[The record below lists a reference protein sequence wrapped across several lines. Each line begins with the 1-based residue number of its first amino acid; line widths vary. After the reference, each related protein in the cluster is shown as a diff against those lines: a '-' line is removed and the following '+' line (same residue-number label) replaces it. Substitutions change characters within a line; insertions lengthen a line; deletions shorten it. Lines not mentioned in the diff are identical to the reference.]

1 MEHKPFLKKR
11 ELIALIVIVVIFVSI
26 GLFVILHEITLAVD
40 TSVDGIQYRIN
51 DPGYEERVTIKISGI
66 YKESLFQ
73 DSKFTGKIQI
83 SNHDFT
89 QTYNAEIKFSG
100 DFSYVTYYNYGD
112 KNFDHMK
119 KTGIVETPITLGQIC
134 TSKSFKQILLT
145 VFEDNMGSTGSGW
158 NSQSGVIICAPATNR
173 AEAVKLAEKLSK
185 GSSILK
191 DYVKTWN

>member
-11 ELIALIVIVVIFVSI
+11 ELIALIVIVVIFVCI

-40 TSVDGIQYRIN
+40 TNIEGIQYRIN
-51 DPGYEERVTIKISGI
+51 DPGYEERVTIKISGV

-73 DSKFTGKIQI
+73 DSTFTGKIQI

-89 QTYNAEIKFSG
+89 QNYNADIKFNG

-119 KTGIVETPITLGQIC
+119 ETGVVEIPITLGQIC

-145 VFEDNMGSTGSGW
+145 VFEENIDASGSGW
-158 NSQSGVIICAPATNR
+158 SAENGVVICAPATNR
-173 AEAVKLAEKLSK
+173 ADAVKLAEKLSK
-185 GSSILK
+185 GSSILN